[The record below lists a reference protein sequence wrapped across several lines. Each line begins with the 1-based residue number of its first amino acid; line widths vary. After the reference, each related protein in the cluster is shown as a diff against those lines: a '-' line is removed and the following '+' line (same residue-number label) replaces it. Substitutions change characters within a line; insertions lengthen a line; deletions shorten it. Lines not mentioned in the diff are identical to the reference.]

1 MRMSTDRDDPG
12 YKAWDRARREGKPIV
27 HLDGVRIDGVY
38 TADTDTGYVLAMD
51 PGPDGRAQLN
61 PARDDVLR
69 RELHGVVTIVIEP
82 IADRKCLG

>member
-1 MRMSTDRDDPG
+1 M
-12 YKAWDRARREGKPIV
+12 
-27 HLDGVRIDGVY
+27 RIDGVF

-61 PARDDVLR
+61 LARDEVLR

-82 IADRKCLG
+82 VADRKCLG